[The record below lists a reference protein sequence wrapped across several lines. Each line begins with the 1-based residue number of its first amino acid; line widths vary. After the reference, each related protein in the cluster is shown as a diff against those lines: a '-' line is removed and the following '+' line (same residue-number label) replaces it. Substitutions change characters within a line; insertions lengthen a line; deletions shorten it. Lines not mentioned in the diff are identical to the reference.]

1 MTEQWEEILLLFAVS
16 TIMVIIL
23 LLLKYIQYQREQV
36 KAIEVT
42 IRQAQQDRVYSIS
55 ERVQPNEW
63 SSRDAY
69 LTVQHIT
76 AENQMNKPNYN
87 DAPPSY
93 EEAMRIVAL
102 TTATGESS
110 TVVTVSTL
118 PKEPN

>member
-1 MTEQWEEILLLFAVS
+1 MDTVSGIIYVVVVVIVLIMMMVLLRIRFKEKKILRDAD
-16 TIMVIIL
+16 
-23 LLLKYIQYQREQV
+23 
-36 KAIEVT
+36 
-42 IRQAQQDRVYSIS
+42 AQQDRVYSIS

>member
-1 MTEQWEEILLLFAVS
+1 MLVGHNFLLQVDS
-16 TIMVIIL
+16 DVET
-23 LLLKYIQYQREQV
+23 YGTTTQTWQRV
-36 KAIEVT
+36 DLIT
-42 IRQAQQDRVYSIS
+42 HGSSQQDRVYSIS

>member
-1 MTEQWEEILLLFAVS
+1 MLDERDEVGLIMFFFVILILFL
-16 TIMVIIL
+16 VIRIFL
-23 LLLKYIQYQREQV
+23 YCKGQKSRQ
-36 KAIEVT
+36 IET
-42 IRQAQQDRVYSIS
+42 SQQDRVYSIS